1 MLRHSTQL
9 LRKMLGRW
17 DMGAGP
23 VNAKTQHT
31 FGALNVRPLGYGGR
45 TSQC

>member
-1 MLRHSTQL
+1 MLRHNTHL
-9 LRKMLGRW
+9 VRKVLGRW
-17 DMGAGP
+17 HMGAGP